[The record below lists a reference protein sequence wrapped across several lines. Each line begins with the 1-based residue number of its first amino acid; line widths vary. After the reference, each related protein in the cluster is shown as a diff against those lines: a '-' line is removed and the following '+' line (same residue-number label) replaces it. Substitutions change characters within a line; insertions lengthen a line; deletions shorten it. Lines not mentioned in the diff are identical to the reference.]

1 MGQSIHMGLDAA
13 KSIKIG
19 DLNEKICGV
28 NTEGCDP
35 ICGGAGCE
43 FCGAKEGEELA
54 SPCQGSATQAAQ
66 AKAMAQKAKNSL
78 SEKLKSSGTMLK
90 KVKSANEKVED
101 AQEKVSETHSLA
113 EKLNKRI
120 GGKNQ
125 EIKRIIEKIKIF
137 LMEKRDDPDIILAVS
152 QSVLKIPIP
161 TEGQVDYV
169 VEKLR
174 ELAAKIDNMDERLVE
189 SLDRL
194 TEAKKLNDLAKS
206 AEMAARE
213 ELTRTKDAQRSIAE
227 SEDINGNVTK
237 ALSNYQTGTTGWE
250 DKISDLNQGVDQ
262 VKNKL
267 IKVED
272 NIKQVYDTI
281 QITSGKSAEITA
293 AAEAVRIS
301 SEKSNKVATEAMAKV
316 MENDQLA
323 SIISLSETGNH
334 KAKKWIDAS
343 ERARKIK
350 EKSDDL
356 RRKVQNHIEVLE
368 NLKKEA
374 TLLRKQ
380 LRAKLA
386 YYQTKCGGNKG

>member
-13 KSIKIG
+13 KSINIG

-66 AKAMAQKAKNSL
+66 AKAMAQKAKDSL

-101 AQEKVSETHSLA
+101 AQEKVSEAHSLA

-169 VEKLR
+169 VE
-174 ELAAKIDNMDERLVE
+174 
-189 SLDRL
+189 
-194 TEAKKLNDLAKS
+194 
-206 AEMAARE
+206 
-213 ELTRTKDAQRSIAE
+213 
-227 SEDINGNVTK
+227 
-237 ALSNYQTGTTGWE
+237 
-250 DKISDLNQGVDQ
+250 
-262 VKNKL
+262 
-267 IKVED
+267 
-272 NIKQVYDTI
+272 
-281 QITSGKSAEITA
+281 
-293 AAEAVRIS
+293 
-301 SEKSNKVATEAMAKV
+301 
-316 MENDQLA
+316 NDQLA

-368 NLKKEA
+368 DLEKDFRTNQQSLAGKRKELESLKKEA
-374 TLLRKQ
+374 PLLRKQ

>member
-1 MGQSIHMGLDAA
+1 MG
-13 KSIKIG
+13 
-19 DLNEKICGV
+19 
-28 NTEGCDP
+28 
-35 ICGGAGCE
+35 
-43 FCGAKEGEELA
+43 
-54 SPCQGSATQAAQ
+54 
-66 AKAMAQKAKNSL
+66 
-78 SEKLKSSGTMLK
+78 
-90 KVKSANEKVED
+90 
-101 AQEKVSETHSLA
+101 
-113 EKLNKRI
+113 
-120 GGKNQ
+120 
-125 EIKRIIEKIKIF
+125 
-137 LMEKRDDPDIILAVS
+137 MEKRDDPDIILAVS

-174 ELAAKIDNMDERLVE
+174 ELVAKIDNMDERLVE

-213 ELTRTKDAQRSIAE
+213 ELTRAKDAQRFIAE

-368 NLKKEA
+368 ELESLKKEA